1 MATAAILGFFFFGP
15 LAAAGL
21 YDISRARAEG
31 QRIGLLTSLIGC
43 DRHFDSLALYGLF
56 LAIIVLAWER
66 LSAALFALQVQDDVP
81 SLQQFF
87 SIVVS
92 SGDYLGF
99 VVVYGLA
106 AGMFAL
112 LVFFLSV
119 VSVPM
124 LMDRDVDVITA
135 MMTSA
140 RAVKR
145 NLRPLLLWAVIVV
158 LLVAVG
164 IATMMIAMIIVLPWL
179 GHASWH
185 AYRGLVT

>member
-1 MATAAILGFFFFGP
+1 M
-15 LAAAGL
+15 
-21 YDISRARAEG
+21 
-31 QRIGLLTSLIGC
+31 
-43 DRHFDSLALYGLF
+43 
-56 LAIIVLAWER
+56 
-66 LSAALFALQVQDDVP
+66 
-81 SLQQFF
+81 
-87 SIVVS
+87 
-92 SGDYLGF
+92 
-99 VVVYGLA
+99 VVYGLA